1 MGLFLSEPEN
11 GAGTFPKAAKVEV
24 IVEEQFVT
32 LNQSRI
38 KLEQSL
44 EEIVENG
51 RLLEAPFAYFLGHY
65 EQVRVGSDKKAFEE
79 LKQGPP
85 FLRVQ
90 RNGDQLFEQMLSNA
104 GDNSAAPAPTFLQIH
119 FFSY

>member
-1 MGLFLSEPEN
+1 MAPAHS
-11 GAGTFPKAAKVEV
+11 PKAAKVEV

-90 RNGDQLFEQMLSNA
+90 RNGNQLFEQMLSNA
-104 GDNSAAPAPTFLQIH
+104 GDNSAPAPTFLQIH